1 MQTEVVELE
10 ELLKNKQLTFADIEK
25 LNIFKSKI
33 NDKNKNILFDPSE
46 YIDINI
52 KDDREDEILKKFI
65 VNEEKFKKKAHS
77 ISTNQISKVDPNI
90 FQNPPFN

>member
-1 MQTEVVELE
+1 MDSIEKKRSNGKISKDSKTEVVELE

-25 LNIFKSKI
+25 LNIFKNKI

-52 KDDREDEILKKFI
+52 KDDR
-65 VNEEKFKKKAHS
+65 
-77 ISTNQISKVDPNI
+77 
-90 FQNPPFN
+90 

>member
-77 ISTNQISKVDPNI
+77 ISTNQMSKVDPNI

>member
-77 ISTNQISKVDPNI
+77 ISTNQITKVNPNI
-90 FQNPPFN
+90 LRNPPFN

>member
-1 MQTEVVELE
+1 LDSIEKKRGNGKISKDSKTEVVELE

-25 LNIFKSKI
+25 LNIFKNKI

-52 KDDREDEILKKFI
+52 KDDR
-65 VNEEKFKKKAHS
+65 
-77 ISTNQISKVDPNI
+77 
-90 FQNPPFN
+90 

>member
-1 MQTEVVELE
+1 LDSIEKKRSNGKISKDSKTEVVELE

-25 LNIFKSKI
+25 LNIFKNKI

-52 KDDREDEILKKFI
+52 KDDR
-65 VNEEKFKKKAHS
+65 
-77 ISTNQISKVDPNI
+77 
-90 FQNPPFN
+90 